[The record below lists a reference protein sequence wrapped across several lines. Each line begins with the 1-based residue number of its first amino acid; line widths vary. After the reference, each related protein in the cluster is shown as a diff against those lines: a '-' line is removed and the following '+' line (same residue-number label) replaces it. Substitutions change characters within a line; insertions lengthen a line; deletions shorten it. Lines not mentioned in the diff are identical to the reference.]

1 MKKILKTYWLL
12 IVVVGL
18 VIALDQITKS
28 AIRTNIPLGG
38 SWMPVKWLAQFFRF
52 VNWENTG
59 AAFGLFKRGGL
70 VFGILAA
77 IVSIVI
83 VMYFPQIPDNESV
96 MRIAIAMQMGGA
108 LGNLT
113 DRIFFGPV
121 TDFIAVGNF
130 PVFNIADSCI
140 TVGVGILI
148 LALWISEKR
157 EKQASLAAQ
166 INPEEI
172 KLSEE

>member
-1 MKKILKTYWLL
+1 LKKILKTYWLL

-28 AIRTNIPLGG
+28 TIRANIPLGG
-38 SWMPVKWLAQFFRF
+38 SWMPVKWLAPFFRF

-59 AAFGLFKRGGL
+59 AAFGLFKSGGL
-70 VFGILAA
+70 VFGVLAV

-83 VMYFPQIPDNESV
+83 VIYYPQIPENERF
-96 MRIAIAMQMGGA
+96 MRIAIGMQMGGA

-113 DRIFFGPV
+113 DRIFYGPV

-130 PVFNIADSCI
+130 PVFNIADSSI
-140 TVGVGILI
+140 TVGVGILM

-166 INPEEI
+166 NKPEAI
-172 KLSEE
+172 EE

>member
-1 MKKILKTYWLL
+1 LKKILKTYWLL

-18 VIALDQITKS
+18 IIALDQITKS
-28 AIRTNIPLGG
+28 AIRANIPLGG
-38 SWMPVKWLAQFFRF
+38 SWMPVKWLAPFFRF

-59 AAFGLFKRGGL
+59 AAFGLFKSGGL
-70 VFGILAA
+70 VFGVLAV

-83 VMYFPQIPDNESV
+83 VIYYPQIPENERF
-96 MRIAIAMQMGGA
+96 MRIAIGMQMGGA

-113 DRIFFGPV
+113 DRIFYGPV

-130 PVFNIADSCI
+130 PVFNIADSSI
-140 TVGVGILI
+140 TVGVGILM

-166 INPEEI
+166 NKPEAI
-172 KLSEE
+172 EE

>member
-1 MKKILKTYWLL
+1 MKKIFKTYWLL

-18 VIALDQITKS
+18 IVALDQITKS

-38 SWMPVKWLAQFFRF
+38 SWMPVKWLAPFFRF

-59 AAFGLFKRGGL
+59 AAFGLFKNGGL
-70 VFGILAA
+70 VFGILAV

-83 VMYFPQIPDNESV
+83 VVYFPQIPENEPL
-96 MRIAIAMQMGGA
+96 MRIAIALQMGGA
-108 LGNLT
+108 LGNLI
-113 DRIFFGPV
+113 DRIFHGPV
-121 TDFIAVGNF
+121 TDFIAVGDF
-130 PVFNIADSCI
+130 PVFNIADSSI

-157 EKQASLAAQ
+157 EKQALLDAQ
-166 INPEEI
+166 NRSEKIEVVEE
-172 KLSEE
+172 